1 VRAKGGELGVRAA
14 PFKGFQ
20 TSLALWRLD
29 IASELLFAGDAGTTE
44 PSRPSTRHG
53 IEWASYYKPHPLVT
67 ADFDLTLS
75 KARFKDDDPAVGNH
89 IPGATNRT
97 ASGGITLGG
106 ERGWTGGLRLRYFGP
121 RALIE
126 DNSQRSQSSTLVNA
140 KLSYAFSKE
149 VRLNAEVLNL
159 TNNKVNDI
167 EYFYTSRLQGE
178 PVDGVADRHVHPA
191 EPRALR
197 VSLTLRF

>member
-1 VRAKGGELGVRAA
+1 M
-14 PFKGFQ
+14 
-20 TSLALWRLD
+20 
-29 IASELLFAGDAGTTE
+29 AGDADAASQGTIDDE
-44 PSRPSTRHG
+44 QLEHRPLLR
-53 IEWASYYKPHPLVT
+53 
-67 ADFDLTLS
+67 
-75 KARFKDDDPAVGNH
+75 PAEVLEV
-89 IPGATNRT
+89 IPGVVVTQATNRT

-140 KLSYAFSKE
+140 KLGYAFNKQ

-167 EYFYTSRLQGE
+167 EYLRSRLKGE
-178 PVDGVADRHVHPA
+178 GRGM
-191 EPRALR
+191 LR
-197 VSLTLRF
+197 I